1 MDLMPALAMKRFYNR
16 PPRRLG
22 LWGVLIF
29 SNILW
34 ISMVVFLT
42 TVTWTSTKL
51 GTAVTEFYFR
61 EKSNWMAQKEAKQ
74 KELEESN
81 LQVARLVSLQ
91 TSSPGDVVRLAGK
104 ISKVL
109 NSTYGSQRSFIEK
122 ALPEAIR
129 IQVQFGIPASATISQ
144 AIYESGY
151 GGSGLAK
158 EHHNY
163 FGIKAFSSWN
173 GLRAASM
180 PTVDSG
186 VRTHA
191 DFRAYATLG
200 EGFEGYARFLKE
212 SGRYDKAFY
221 TPTGITFV
229 NTILKAGYCPDS
241 TYLPAIQKIMEKHNL
256 AELDDIIKAG
266 ADAPYQS
273 AWANEKKEEAKLP
286 LAKVSDGDNK
296 S

>member
-1 MDLMPALAMKRFYNR
+1 MDLMPALAMKRFYSK
-16 PPRRLG
+16 PPRRIG

-29 SNILW
+29 SNVLW
-34 ISMVVFLT
+34 IGMVVFLT
-42 TVTWTSTKL
+42 TAAWTSTKL
-51 GTAVTEFYFR
+51 GTAVTEFYFK
-61 EKSNWMAQKEAKQ
+61 EKSNWIAQREAKQ

-81 LQVARLVSLQ
+81 LQVARMVALQ
-91 TSSPGDVVRLAGK
+91 TSSPGDVVRLASK

-109 NSTYGSQRSFIEK
+109 NSTYGSQRTFIEQ

-151 GGSGLAK
+151 GGSSLAK

-173 GLRAASM
+173 GARAESM

-186 VRTHA
+186 VKTHA

-212 SGRYDKAFY
+212 SGRYDRAFY
-221 TPTGITFV
+221 TPTGLAFV

-241 TYLPAIQKIMEKHNL
+241 TYLPAIQKIMQKHNL
-256 AELDDIIKAG
+256 VELDDIIKAG
-266 ADAPYQS
+266 SDAPYQS
-273 AWANEKKEEAKLP
+273 AWNNTAKDKAKEEAK
-286 LAKVSDGDNK
+286 VVFDRK